1 MYIATSVP
9 LPSQWRLPGTL
20 SPPTYSPSQCPV
32 QVLWG
37 WSKSLLGFFHVTE
50 KPKQAFWPTQDFLG
64 LPGWLSGKG
73 SACNTGTQVRSLGWE
88 DPLVEEMATHS
99 SILTW
104 RIPWAGEPGRLQSVR
119 SQTVVYKQLSKHH
132 PKYHSF
138 IQSISQQMF
147 SEYLYSHV

>member
-1 MYIATSVP
+1 MYIATHVP
-9 LPSQWRLPGTL
+9 LPSQWRLPGPL

-50 KPKQAFWPTQDFLG
+50 KPKQALWPTQDFLG

-99 SILTW
+99 NTPAW
-104 RIPWAGEPGRLQSVR
+104 KIPLMEKPGAGYNPWVAKSRTRLSD
-119 SQTVVYKQLSKHH
+119 QTELNCPLS
-132 PKYHSF
+132 
-138 IQSISQQMF
+138 MEF
-147 SEYLYSHV
+147 SRQDYWSA